1 MNLLSELSS
10 ELAVAILID
19 RKQTEKVDSKQAL
32 ELLGRVYE
40 ILQPNTKD
48 EENKTHLIQSE
59 SSKSANH

>member
-32 ELLGRVYE
+32 ELLGKVYE
-40 ILQPNTKD
+40 ILQPITKD
-48 EENKTHLIQSE
+48 EDNKTLLIQSE